1 MSESEDASGAGSAYG
16 LKNAQLNSKSKG
28 GPHVKGERE
37 RRALSVRHGPVPVQN
52 SYQSVIL
59 FVRAHFDCESISPF
73 GSREWNLVTTSALA
87 VLMPSS
93 LGFRIT

>member
-1 MSESEDASGAGSAYG
+1 MSESEMQAELERLRAV
-16 LKNAQLNSKSKG
+16 NAPAQEQRQG
-28 GPHVKGERE
+28 RPHVKGERE

-59 FVRAHFDCESISPF
+59 FVRAHFDCEIISPF

-87 VLMPSS
+87 VLTPSS
-93 LGFRIT
+93 L